1 MSGLLARGRKIVGVG
16 RNYVAHAHELG
27 NEGPVSPILF
37 LKPTSSYITVFRN
50 SNSNSNS
57 SSSKDAQT
65 APLVPPEEHCI
76 QVPHDAGG
84 ELHHEVELGV
94 VISKRGS
101 RIAPADAHSYIHGY
115 VLALDMTARGV
126 QAAAKKKGLPW
137 SASKGSDTFC
147 PVSDVIPAAD
157 IPDPQNV
164 ELWCSVDG
172 EMRQKGNTNAMIWD
186 VAHLISH
193 ISEIFTLDEGDC
205 ILTGTP
211 EGVGPIKPG
220 QSITA
225 GLLAY
230 PLGGRNSEHGEKP
243 LTVMDM
249 TYSVIAR
256 SKSAH
261 VTTPLKSRF

>member
-27 NEGPVSPILF
+27 NEAPVSPILF
-37 LKPTSSYITVFRN
+37 LKPTSSYITVFRKSGS
-50 SNSNSNS
+50 SNDGETS
-57 SSSKDAQT
+57 
-65 APLVPPEEHCI
+65 PLVPPEEHCI

-94 VISKRGS
+94 VIGRRGS

-115 VLALDMTARGV
+115 VLALDMTARGI

-137 SASKGSDTFC
+137 SASKGCDTFC

-230 PLGGRNSEHGEKP
+230 PAGGEHGAQP
-243 LTVMDM
+243 LTVMEM

-256 SKSAH
+256 PLSAH
-261 VTTPLKSRF
+261 VTLPLKSRF